1 MRDIFCT
8 TTTLSGLAL
17 DFVIF
22 SLLALSAWLVLR
34 SGRIS
39 LGQQAFFG
47 LGAYTAA
54 LATAVGG
61 WSLLPAL
68 GLGMGV
74 GALAGG
80 LLAALTA
87 RLSGLQFAV
96 GTLAFAELVRLG
108 LSAWSWQRPNAQGQ
122 LRGPDGV
129 NGFREIRWMQ
139 ENQVSP
145 EDYLIIA
152 ATLLALV
159 LLFWAVVSRTR
170 LGLATRA
177 IGFDEGL
184 AAASAIPVHR
194 LRVTV
199 SAAAG
204 ALAALSGGLFAHNL
218 TFLDPAAFDP
228 MLGIHAV
235 GYALIGGMA
244 SVAGPLLGAAFD
256 IGLLQATAG
265 LASWRMVV
273 FGGLVA
279 LFLRWRPR
287 GLLDEAL
294 IDRLAGLWH
303 AWRCPSPR
311 PVFRFLTSLLK
322 G

>member
-1 MRDIFCT
+1 MRDLFCT
-8 TTTLSGLAL
+8 TTTLSGLML

-54 LATAVGG
+54 LATVVGG
-61 WSLLPAL
+61 WPLLPAL

-74 GALAGG
+74 GALVGG
-80 LLAALTA
+80 ALAALTA
-87 RLSGLQFAV
+87 RLTGLQFAV
-96 GTLAFAELVRLG
+96 VTLAFAELVRLG
-108 LSAWSWQRPNAQGQ
+108 LSAWSWQQPDVQGQ

-139 ENQVSP
+139 QNQVSP
-145 EDYLIIA
+145 DDYLIMA
-152 ATLLALV
+152 ASLLVGVLV
-159 LLFWAVVSRTR
+159 VWAVVSRTR

-184 AAASAIPVHR
+184 AAASAMPVHR
-194 LRVTV
+194 LRMVV
-199 SAAAG
+199 HAAAG
-204 ALAALSGGLFAHNL
+204 ALSALSGGLFAHNL

-287 GLLDEAL
+287 GLLDEAFM
-294 IDRLAGLWH
+294 GW
-303 AWRCPSPR
+303 
-311 PVFRFLTSLLK
+311 LTSLWRCRRSAADRSDSVSSLPS
-322 G
+322 

>member
-1 MRDIFCT
+1 MRDLFCT
-8 TTTLSGLAL
+8 TTTLSGLLL

-34 SGRIS
+34 TGRIS

-47 LGAYTAA
+47 LGAYAAA
-54 LATAVGG
+54 LSTVLGG

-68 GLGMGV
+68 GLGMLV
-74 GALAGG
+74 GTLAGG
-80 LLAALTA
+80 GLAALTV
-87 RLSGLQFAV
+87 RLTGLQYAV
-96 GTLAFAELVRLG
+96 VTLAFGELVRLG
-108 LSAWSWQRPNAQGQ
+108 LSAWSWQQPDAQRQ

-129 NGFREIRWMQ
+129 NGFRDIRWMQ

-145 EDYLIIA
+145 DDYLIFA
-152 ATLLALV
+152 ASLLV
-159 LLFWAVVSRTR
+159 LVLMAWALLSRTR
-170 LGLATRA
+170 LGLAIRA
-177 IGFDEGL
+177 IGLDEGL
-184 AAASAIPVHR
+184 AAASALPVQR
-194 LRVTV
+194 LRMAVH
-199 SAAAG
+199 AAAA

-218 TFLDPAAFDP
+218 TFLDPAALDP

-287 GLLDEAL
+287 GLLDEAFMGW
-294 IDRLAGLWH
+294 LASLWRR
-303 AWRCPSPR
+303 WRSPVQHSFSVPSLP
-311 PVFRFLTSLLK
+311 S
-322 G
+322 